1 VHHDAPDVVTLLAEE
16 DVGALTPEDDAG
28 DEDVPDEELVA
39 RVPDDAPEDVPE
51 DVVADW
57 ALPDDAVNW
66 AADEVA
72 CDESAAANPA
82 VPAVTAMATAA
93 MPTVIRLTRRRARCR
108 RVAAPPG
115 LETAS

>member
-1 VHHDAPDVVTLLAEE
+1 VVTLLAEE
-16 DVGALTPEDDAG
+16 DVGALTPEDDAR

-39 RVPDDAPEDVPE
+39 DGPDDVPDDVPDD

-57 ALPDDAVNW
+57 AVLDDAVTW
-66 AADEVA
+66 AVAGVAA

-82 VPAVTAMATAA
+82 VPAVTAMATPA

-108 RVAAPPG
+108 RV
-115 LETAS
+115 TASVGLGTAS